1 MANPNVRELEYHFR
15 SIQPAQLRAE
25 EADGKRTIETY
36 FAVFGDVYEMWPGA
50 TESFDSHAFDG
61 ALSADV
67 RCLTNHD
74 PSKVLGRTKAGT
86 LLLSIDNYGLK
97 GTVEINE
104 HDQDAMN
111 LYARVQRG
119 DVSQC
124 SVGFDIL
131 REDYRINANGTQH
144 WTILEVK
151 LYEGSIVTFPA
162 YEKTEAVAR
171 SLRMAQSFEFWQKKM
186 KERMHQW
193 HSNSSC
199 CEKD

>member
-1 MANPNVRELEYHFR
+1 MTEANDAVR
-15 SIQPAQLRAE
+15 SIERQIRSFQPSQFRAVE
-25 EADGKRTIETY
+25 TDGKRSIEAY
-36 FAVFGDVYEMWPGA
+36 FAVFGDLYEIWPGA

-61 ALSADV
+61 TVSGDV
-67 RCLTNHD
+67 RCLVDHE
-74 PSKVLGRTKAGT
+74 PSKVLGRTKSGT
-86 LLLSIDNYGLK
+86 LALSIDSYGLK
-97 GTVEINE
+97 GVVEINE
-104 HDQDAMN
+104 KDQDALN

-119 DVSQC
+119 DVTQC

-131 REDYRINANGTQH
+131 REDYTLNPDGTQH

-171 SLRMAQSFEFWQKKM
+171 SYRRAQSFDCWKNRM

-193 HSNSSC
+193 H
-199 CEKD
+199 

>member
-1 MANPNVRELEYHFR
+1 MTEANDTVRSMERQIRSFQPSQFR
-15 SIQPAQLRAE
+15 AVE
-25 EADGKRTIETY
+25 TDGKRSIEAY
-36 FAVFGDVYEMWPGA
+36 FAVFGDVYEIWPGA
-50 TESFDSHAFDG
+50 TESFDSHAFDS
-61 ALSADV
+61 AISADV

-86 LLLSIDNYGLK
+86 LALSIDNYGLK

-131 REDYRINANGTQH
+131 REDYRINADGTQH

-171 SLRMAQSFEFWQKKM
+171 SFRRAQSFDFWKKRM
-186 KERMHQW
+186 KERMHKW
-193 HSNSSC
+193 H
-199 CEKD
+199 